1 MSMSKLKLKPLPLG
15 NARRPTKEERALLEL
30 IERHVF
36 YIRYRKVILSTDL
49 ADLYEIESRV
59 LIQTMRRNIDRFP
72 DLFVF
77 QLNADEFSVLKSQ
90 FVISK
95 YNKIQR
101 SPPYAFSAQ
110 GVVMLATVLRNPR
123 AIAIN
128 IAIVRAFVQ
137 PQHAY
142 LRIRSVPPY
151 LW

>member
-1 MSMSKLKLKPLPLG
+1 MSMSKLKLKPLPLSG
-15 NARRPTKEERALLEL
+15 ARRPTKEERALLEL

-36 YIRYRKVILSTDL
+36 YIRCRKVILSTDL
-49 ADLYEIESRV
+49 AVLYGIEPRI
-59 LIQTMRRNIDRFP
+59 LIRAARRNMSCFP

-90 FVISK
+90 FGISK

-110 GVVMLATVLRNPR
+110 GVVMLAAVLRNPR
-123 AIAIN
+123 ASAMN

-137 PQHAY
+137 PQGAY
-142 LRIRSVPPY
+142 LKIRSVPPY